1 MLQKK
6 MALARNGKLL
16 VLFGCGG
23 NRDGKKRPQMRRIA
37 SNIADAV
44 VITDD
49 NPRLENSS
57 TIIAEIVSGLA
68 FDFKKY
74 TVIADRERVI
84 QFVIDQAKDKDVVIL
99 AGKGHEAYQ
108 IFATETIYFDDR
120 EKAMKALSI
129 RSKVAV
135 LEYDLRI

>member
-1 MLQKK
+1 MH
-6 MALARNGKLL
+6 GY
-16 VLFGCGG
+16 
-23 NRDGKKRPQMRRIA
+23 D
-37 SNIADAV
+37 
-44 VITDD
+44 
-49 NPRLENSS
+49 
-57 TIIAEIVSGLA
+57 
-68 FDFKKY
+68 
-74 TVIADRERVI
+74 RVI